1 MSELIKTRCS
11 QGKLIITETHIIV
24 ELGRLKSTM
33 LVREAFTGM
42 DMKLAMFP
50 IPFIYDG
57 ASNLLFHGRG
67 GERLK
72 ATMVKTKKAKEIRA
86 LLTGR

>member
-1 MSELIKTRCS
+1 MSELVKTRCQ

-24 ELGRLKSTM
+24 ELGHLKSTM
-33 LVREAFTGM
+33 LARSSFTTLEMGM
-42 DMKLAMFP
+42 AMFP
-50 IPFIYDG
+50 LPFIYEG
-57 ASNLLFHGRG
+57 ASNLIFHGAG

-72 ATMVKTKKAKEIRA
+72 ATMVKTKEAKAIRM